1 MESIVPRYEHTRS
14 RGQRLTYT
22 IEYTD
27 GEYFIERNGQLKR
40 SVPDPLML
48 GVAPS
53 EAKADL
59 MLRLAIGDIETLYGM
74 DE

>member
-1 MESIVPRYEHTRS
+1 MENVVPLYEHTRS

-22 IEYTD
+22 IEYAD

-40 SVPDPLML
+40 AVQDPLMI

-53 EAKADL
+53 EAKAEL
-59 MLRLAIGDIETLYGM
+59 MLRMAIGDIETLYGM